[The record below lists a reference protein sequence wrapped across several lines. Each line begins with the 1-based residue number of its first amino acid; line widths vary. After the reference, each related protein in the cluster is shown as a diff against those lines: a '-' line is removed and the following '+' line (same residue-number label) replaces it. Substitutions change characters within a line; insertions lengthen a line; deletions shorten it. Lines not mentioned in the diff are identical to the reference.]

1 MTSWSRWD
9 MTVVW
14 ARVIMIEMSRLRRNG
29 MVISRNELVLE
40 GWRSA
45 DRCLQ
50 DDSQVLGFDE

>member
-1 MTSWSRWD
+1 MTI
-9 MTVVW
+9 VW

-40 GWRSA
+40 GWRSV